1 MLFLITSQIDLD
13 INLGDAEFLDVWD
26 DAYTAVMRYSRAWDG
41 FWVNTLVLT
50 TIYCLIYSAVSER

>member
-1 MLFLITSQIDLD
+1 MVYFEWYVVFDKWHCRLTC

-41 FWVNTLVLT
+41 FWVS
-50 TIYCLIYSAVSER
+50 ISF